1 MSIFYFI
8 NLYILSKI
16 NYILYIEGMGI
27 QSTFKI
33 LGQCLLVIIVLCSF
47 LLEKAPENKSSAS
60 INTVNNSDKNHKEM
74 MKDSKFLVLRL
85 IYTLVTTGGMML
97 ICHAD
102 GIVNEFSL
110 GDAASIIMMMLLQI
124 QQDVLYG
131 V

>member
-47 LLEKAPENKSSAS
+47 LLEKALQVQILEITQIK
-60 INTVNNSDKNHKEM
+60 
-74 MKDSKFLVLRL
+74 
-85 IYTLVTTGGMML
+85 
-97 ICHAD
+97 
-102 GIVNEFSL
+102 
-110 GDAASIIMMMLLQI
+110 IIRK
-124 QQDVLYG
+124 
-131 V
+131 